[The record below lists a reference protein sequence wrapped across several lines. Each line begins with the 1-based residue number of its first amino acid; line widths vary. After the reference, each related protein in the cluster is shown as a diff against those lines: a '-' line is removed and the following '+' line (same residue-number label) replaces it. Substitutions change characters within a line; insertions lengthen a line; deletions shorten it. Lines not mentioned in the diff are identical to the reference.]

1 MRQIC
6 LSRVFASK
14 NLLAGQTLSSLRRT
28 LCLTRWQSR
37 TCQTTRTYQRTQMVG
52 IHTTSMA
59 WQSQTHGWT
68 SAMIAFHQNQTPQT
82 YMSRTSIVTAPTVY
96 RWVVSDNTLVSRT
109 ISAMPLWRM
118 LLCSTPRWVPNHSY
132 SALPTSITAPTLC
145 SLVSN
150 RVRICEHEF
159 LYTLVMTSL
168 VVLRLC
174 EIVDAHRSSRSRTKG
189 ARLFLPAWEVSRA
202 GAIVVS
208 PKFTSNLALK
218 WVPYFSL
225 LTFAVEWCKIKGM
238 GWTKRK

>member
-96 RWVVSDNTLVSRT
+96 RWVVSDNTLGSRT

-159 LYTLVMTSL
+159 CTRLWWRVSWYFGYARLWTPTDRRGAEPRGHDYSCQHEKSL
-168 VVLRLC
+168 VQV
-174 EIVDAHRSSRSRTKG
+174 RSS
-189 ARLFLPAWEVSRA
+189 FLQ
-202 GAIVVS
+202 
-208 PKFTSNLALK
+208 NLLR
-218 WVPYFSL
+218 
-225 LTFAVEWCKIKGM
+225 I
-238 GWTKRK
+238 